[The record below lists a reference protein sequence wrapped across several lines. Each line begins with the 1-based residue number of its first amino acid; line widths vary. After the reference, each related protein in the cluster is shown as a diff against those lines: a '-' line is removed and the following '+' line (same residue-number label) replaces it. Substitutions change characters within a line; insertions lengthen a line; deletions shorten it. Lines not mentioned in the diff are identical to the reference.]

1 MPLRTPCQPDLETA
15 KAAARSRVFQ
25 QNRSFFAGRRAV
37 TSTRPERSR
46 SGRFI
51 RKQYE
56 LERSDRGYIGVI
68 GTAIAGLTWPLWWS
82 WVSTNAAH
90 AVSQMTTPT
99 WLWMIGVPAAIA
111 GLITGALVTKAARSS
126 VPAGWVVFAIAASLG
141 LALVGHVSGSV
152 TEYVS
157 RTLMS
162 SGNQLFLASSFVIP
176 LAKLLRRE

>member
-1 MPLRTPCQPDLETA
+1 M
-15 KAAARSRVFQ
+15 
-25 QNRSFFAGRRAV
+25 
-37 TSTRPERSR
+37 
-46 SGRFI
+46 
-51 RKQYE
+51 RKKYE
-56 LERSDRGYIGVI
+56 LDRSARGYIGVI

-82 WVSTNAAH
+82 WASTNAAH
-90 AVSQMTTPT
+90 VVSQVATPT

-111 GLITGALVTKAARSS
+111 GLITGALVTRGARSS
-126 VPAGWVVFAIAASLG
+126 VHVGWVVFAISASLG
-141 LALVGHVSGSV
+141 LALVGLISGSV